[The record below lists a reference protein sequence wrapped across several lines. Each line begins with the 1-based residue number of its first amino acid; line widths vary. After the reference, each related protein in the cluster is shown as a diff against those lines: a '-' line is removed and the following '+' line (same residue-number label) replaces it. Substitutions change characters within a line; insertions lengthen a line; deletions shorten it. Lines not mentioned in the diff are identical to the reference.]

1 MNPQSFIAVSCCLL
15 RLALVPIVALSL
27 VAASVATA
35 SADPQSSAT
44 RVKYVNRVKYVKK
57 YVKIVG
63 SNIPVPVWVAEGPL
77 PKTTYPV
84 RSYSEDEIRKIP
96 GAQTPAQVLANDPS
110 ITISGRH

>member
-1 MNPQSFIAVSCCLL
+1 MNLKSFIAVSCCLL

-35 SADPQSSAT
+35 SADPQRIT
-44 RVKYVNRVKYVKK
+44 YTKK
-57 YVKIVG
+57 YVRIVG

-84 RSYSEDEIRKIP
+84 RSYSEDEFRHIP
-96 GAQTPAQVLANDPS
+96 GATTPAQVLANDPS
-110 ITISGRH
+110 ITISSGRR

>member
-1 MNPQSFIAVSCCLL
+1 MNLKPFISVNCWFL
-15 RLALVPIVALSL
+15 RLAIVPIVALSL

-35 SADPQSSAT
+35 SADSQNSAT
-44 RVKYVNRVKYVKK
+44 FTRGGVKYVRK

-84 RSYSEDEIRKIP
+84 RSYSEDEFRKIP
-96 GAQTPAQVLANDPS
+96 GATTPAQVLANDPS
-110 ITISGRH
+110 ITIIRH

>member
-1 MNPQSFIAVSCCLL
+1 MNLKSLISAGCSFL

-27 VAASVATA
+27 VAASIATA

-44 RVKYVNRVKYVKK
+44 LHPSKVRYVKK
-57 YVKIVG
+57 YVRIVG

-84 RSYSEDEIRKIP
+84 RSYSEDEFRKIP
-96 GAQTPAQVLANDPS
+96 GATTPAQVLANDPS
-110 ITISGRH
+110 IMISGRH

>member
-1 MNPQSFIAVSCCLL
+1 MNLKSFIAVSCCLL

-27 VAASVATA
+27 VAASIATA
-35 SADPQSSAT
+35 SADSQSSET
-44 RVKYVNRVKYVKK
+44 RYRGGVKYSKK

-84 RSYSEDEIRKIP
+84 RSYSEDEFRKIP
-96 GAQTPAQVLANDPS
+96 GATTPAQVLANDPS
-110 ITISGRH
+110 VFISTGR